1 MAEGLAPRDP
11 GLPPEPASPPAGG
24 AEPHQPDIV
33 VPPASPEPLV
43 TRPRRAQ
50 NGRTA
55 NPYRIRFGVVY
66 LALAAVVGAA
76 VGSFVVML
84 LRDPPSPSAAWS
96 TWQPAGQEGSYPT
109 QIADYVEK
117 RYRGPNGRPLVGVIA
132 SRPAV
137 QAGDSAVPVSHVVIQ
152 NDLVGGDDDVK
163 VVATDDGIMYQ
174 LCGLGERC
182 AIREGEPSEE
192 RHRLLRRQALELA
205 LYSLKYIE
213 SLDSVIALLPP
224 NPNAEADAPST
235 ALFFEKSDLRS
246 ALENPLVTTFRSPT
260 ETLGT
265 EIELDPV
272 ERLTIDRLT
281 GPRLFRY
288 QFTQAPAG
296 GAIMVLNPIS

>member
-1 MAEGLAPRDP
+1 MAEGLVPRDP
-11 GLPPEPASPPAGG
+11 GLPEHVGD
-24 AEPHQPDIV
+24 AEPRQPDVV
-33 VPPASPEPLV
+33 VPPASREPLV
-43 TRPRRAQ
+43 TPVGRPQSDRVVNR
-50 NGRTA
+50 
-55 NPYRIRFGVVY
+55 YRIRFGVVY

-84 LRDPPSPSAAWS
+84 LRDPPAASATWS
-96 TWQPAGQEGSYPT
+96 QWQPEGQEGSYPT

-117 RYRGPNGRPLVGVIA
+117 RYRGENGRPLVGVIA

-152 NDLVGGDDDVK
+152 NDLVGGEDDVK

-174 LCGLGERC
+174 LCGLGDNC
-182 AIREGEPSEE
+182 SIRDGEPSAE

-205 LYSLKYIE
+205 LYSLKYID

-224 NPNAEADAPST
+224 APPDPSAEGDTPST

-281 GPRLFRY
+281 SPRLFRY

-296 GAIMVLNPIS
+296 GAIMVLAPIS